1 MTGDPIVEELH
12 RTRKRI
18 LDDCGGDLDRLL
30 DRYKSSEDQDTTRLV
45 TMDTVRDRRER
56 EEASPGR
63 R

>member
-1 MTGDPIVEELH
+1 MTGDPIVEEIHL
-12 RTRKRI
+12 TRKQI

-45 TMDTVRDRRER
+45 TLDTVRDRREQD
-56 EEASPGR
+56 ETSPGR